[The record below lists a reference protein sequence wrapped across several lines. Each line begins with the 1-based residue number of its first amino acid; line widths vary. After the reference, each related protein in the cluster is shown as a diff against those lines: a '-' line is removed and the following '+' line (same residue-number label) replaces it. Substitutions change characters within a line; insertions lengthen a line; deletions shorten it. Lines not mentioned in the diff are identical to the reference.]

1 MGWFT
6 SDEEIKRLQAE
17 VEALKLGQEQ
27 LRREKAVAVANKDIR
42 IEELT
47 GGLDEVI
54 RLCRSLIEGTK
65 PKGGE

>member
-1 MGWFT
+1 MGWFVN
-6 SDEEIKRLQAE
+6 DEELKKELASLRLG
-17 VEALKLGQEQ
+17 LEQ
-27 LRREKAVAVANKDIR
+27 LRREKAVALAEKDVR

>member
-1 MGWFT
+1 MGWFVN
-6 SDEEIKRLQAE
+6 DEELKKELASLRLG
-17 VEALKLGQEQ
+17 LEQ
-27 LRREKAVAVANKDIR
+27 LRREKAVALAEKDVR

-54 RLCRSLIEGTK
+54 HLCKGLIEGTKTK